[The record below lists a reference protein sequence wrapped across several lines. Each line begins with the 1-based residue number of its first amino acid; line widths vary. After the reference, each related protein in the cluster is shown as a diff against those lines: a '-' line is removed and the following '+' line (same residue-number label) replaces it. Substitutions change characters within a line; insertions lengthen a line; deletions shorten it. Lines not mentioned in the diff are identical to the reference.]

1 MFVFPYK
8 IRVYIVVVSIKIHN
22 YIRNKSQEDVVYIES
37 DRYSNFFLND
47 FLIDVV
53 SLSQTHGNKRSFYM
67 DYVYDR
73 IATSLMGQWKWDYD
87 SYYYIYDVLI
97 IQNTSM

>member
-1 MFVFPYK
+1 MLCDITYFWSLEKKRWRILQNMFAFPYK

-73 IATSLMGQWKWDYD
+73 IATSLMGQ
-87 SYYYIYDVLI
+87 
-97 IQNTSM
+97 